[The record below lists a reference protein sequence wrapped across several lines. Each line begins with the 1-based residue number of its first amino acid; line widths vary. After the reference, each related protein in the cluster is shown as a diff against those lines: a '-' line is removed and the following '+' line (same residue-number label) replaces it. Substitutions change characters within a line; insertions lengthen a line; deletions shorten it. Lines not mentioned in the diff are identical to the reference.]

1 MDPCQQPP
9 GPDGNEEADADEE
22 EPSQPSQK
30 RVRFM
35 WSGPDG
41 YNGSGPDS
49 ATRLSRF
56 TAL

>member
-1 MDPCQQPP
+1 MNPLRISEGQHIIIVNILSRMDPCQQPP

-35 WSGPDG
+35 
-41 YNGSGPDS
+41 
-49 ATRLSRF
+49 
-56 TAL
+56 